1 MRNLG
6 NMELHELIGLDV
18 RVVKSTNPLQVGI
31 CGKVIDES
39 KNMLVIMSSMGPK
52 KIQKKGVKFEFEID
66 GKTKLVDGDVIN
78 YRPHE
83 RTKKLI
89 WRRRKW

>member
-1 MRNLG
+1 MRNYG

-18 RVVKSTNPLQVGI
+18 CVVKSTNPLQVGM

-39 KNMLVIMSSMGPK
+39 KNMLIIMSSMGPK
-52 KIQKKGVKFEFEID
+52 KIQKKGAKFEFEIE
-66 GKTKLVDGDVIN
+66 GKTKLVDGGMIN